1 MYSSIPWVALGISI
15 TVTTIV
21 WLTIIDL
28 DNQAQKLE
36 FEATTEKI
44 STRIQDQLKRHEQVL
59 MGFKG
64 LFSASKLVEPM
75 EFTNF
80 FEIQKIKER
89 FPNYQGVGYIE
100 HVNGTTERNE
110 LIDRFHE
117 EGIDYTIYPEGDRP
131 EYYPVVFLEPQDFRN
146 KRAIGFDVYS
156 EEIRRQAI
164 DHAVKTGDTT
174 LTGSLILVQETEEN
188 IQKGFLMLLP
198 VYEYSNDNNGSE
210 KFQGLVYSVFRMDD
224 FIMGTLD
231 EELFE
236 YIQLKIYDNS
246 IQTENIFFDSSN
258 AESSMLEDTF
268 SNSQTINFGG
278 RQWILDFQG
287 FVFNPSFSPINH
299 INIPIVGYTMSFI
312 LFYAFV
318 LFSKNVRLTKS
329 MLKREKIA
337 TVGELSSRFAH
348 DIRNPVSNIKMAV
361 ELLREREISDDYTRD
376 KFDIISKNLE
386 RISHQ
391 VDDVLDYIRSHPIEK
406 TKGSFNSCL
415 NESIENLTIPKNI
428 KINYPT
434 NELHGL
440 ADFFQIQIVF
450 KNLISNAIQAIQDQK
465 GTITIRFSENPE
477 SSIIEIEDTGCGFQ
491 GVDTSKI
498 FEPLITTKSSGTGLG
513 LVSCKKIIEN
523 HDGTISVKANP
534 TVFTITLPKK

>member
-15 TVTTIV
+15 AVTTIV

-28 DNQAQKLE
+28 DNQTQKLE

-44 STRIQDQLKRHEQVL
+44 SIQIHDQLKTHEQVL
-59 MGFKG
+59 MGFEG
-64 LFSASKLVEPM
+64 LFSASILVESM

-89 FPNYQGVGYIE
+89 FPNNQGVGYIE
-100 HVNGTTERNE
+100 HVNGATERNE
-110 LIDRFHE
+110 LVNRFHD
-117 EGIDYTIYPEGDRP
+117 EGMDYTIHPEGNRP

-146 KRAIGFDVYS
+146 KRAIGYDVYS

-164 DHAVKTGDTT
+164 DHAIKTGDTT
-174 LTGSLILVQETEEN
+174 LTGSLVLVQETENN
-188 IQKGFLMLLP
+188 IQKGFLILLP
-198 VYEYSNDNNGSE
+198 VYEYSNDNNASE

-236 YIQLKIYDNS
+236 YMQLRIYDNS

-258 AESSMLEDTF
+258 VKSSKIEDNF
-268 SNSQTINFGG
+268 SNSLTINFGG
-278 RQWILDFQG
+278 RQWVLDFQG
-287 FVFNPSFSPINH
+287 SLPESNFSQTNH
-299 INIPIVGYTMSFI
+299 LSIPIVGYAMSFM

-318 LFSKNVRLTKS
+318 LFSKNVKLTKS

-337 TVGELSSRFAH
+337 VVGELSSRFAH
-348 DIRNPVSNIKMAV
+348 DIRNPLSNIRMAV
-361 ELLREREISDDYTRD
+361 ELLRERAISDDYTKD
-376 KFDIISKNLE
+376 KFEIISKNLE

-391 VDDVLDYIRSHPIEK
+391 VDDVLDYIRSHPLEK

-415 NESIENLTIPKNI
+415 NESVENLTIPKNV
-428 KINYPT
+428 KINYPAH
-434 NELHGL
+434 ELHGL

-450 KNLISNAIQAIQDQK
+450 KNLISNAIQSMQDEK
-465 GTITIRFSENPE
+465 GTITVRFSENPE
-477 SSIIEIEDTGCGFQ
+477 SNIIEVEDTGCGFQ
-491 GVDTSKI
+491 GIDASKI
-498 FEPLITTKSSGTGLG
+498 FEPLTTTKSTGTGLG
-513 LVSCKKIIEN
+513 LVSCKQIIEN
-523 HDGTISVKANP
+523 HGGTISVKTNP